1 MIFTVS
7 AVIRLETGRMPGILP
22 RKRFCILSGMWNST
36 IARNVCVD
44 YFRKCQRRNQQETDL
59 SSDIDLVGGEAL
71 SFCTRQEEVIVSV
84 EELSRQLPAMQREAV
99 ILYYGYGY
107 KYREIAHMTG
117 VGIATVKSRVHQGT
131 EKLRRMAKKEELCE
145 E

>member
-1 MIFTVS
+1 MKGY
-7 AVIRLETGRMPGILP
+7 LL
-22 RKRFCILSGMWNST
+22 T

-44 YFRKCQRRNQQETDL
+44 YFRKCQSRNQQETDL
-59 SSDIDLVGGEAL
+59 SSDMDLVGRETL
-71 SFCTRQEEVIVSV
+71 SFWSRQEQVIISV
-84 EELSRQLPAMQREAV
+84 EELSRRLPAMQREAV

-117 VGIATVKSRVHQGT
+117 VGIATAKSRVRQGT
-131 EKLRRMAKKEELCE
+131 EKLRRIAKKEELCE